1 MKGQMFM
8 VKSKFR
14 QLLAALLSS
23 IILVSTLPIQT
34 LSAEWGKGDEVYAAM
49 LDNYIGSDGL
59 TYGDKQSYK

>member
-14 QLLAALLSS
+14 QLLAALLSA
-23 IILVSTLPIQT
+23 IVLTTALPLQIF
-34 LSAEWGKGDEVYAAM
+34 AAIWGEGDEVYAAM